1 MKSHVTEDKDEE
13 NLEGIEC
20 KQCCGTFE
28 TEEEFIEH
36 ENDGQECDQ
45 CKKWFC
51 SGIGMSTHKKK
62 FCEIT
67 NKNTKQDDKK
77 VTQLNTIE
85 TQMNY
90 PREDSSQKDE
100 TRKELEEAKTIECAT
115 CNEKF
120 VSIEKLIKH
129 VMEIE
134 CVNCNKK
141 CESVEKLME
150 HTNKRK
156 CDKGGR

>member
-1 MKSHVTEDKDEE
+1 M
-13 NLEGIEC
+13 
-20 KQCCGTFE
+20 
-28 TEEEFIEH
+28 
-36 ENDGQECDQ
+36 
-45 CKKWFC
+45 
-51 SGIGMSTHKKK
+51 
-62 FCEIT
+62 
-67 NKNTKQDDKK
+67 
-77 VTQLNTIE
+77 TQLNTIE

-141 CESVEKLME
+141 CKSVEKLME
-150 HTNKRK
+150 HTSERE
-156 CDKGGR
+156 CDKGGRWTCCGTYLKEQKKDSNEMAKEEDTEIYITQIDCLECKEGFKSQEELVEHMEKIMNVITVGNGSVVVHT